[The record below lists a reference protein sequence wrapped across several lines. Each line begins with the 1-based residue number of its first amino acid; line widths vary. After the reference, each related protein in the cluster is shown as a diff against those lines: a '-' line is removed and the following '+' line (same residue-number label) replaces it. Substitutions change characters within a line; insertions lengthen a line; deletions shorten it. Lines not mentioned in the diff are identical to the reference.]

1 MHDRGV
7 RAQQL
12 LDQAYSRARLEELA
26 VEPGAYAERLAEE
39 LGPDFDAATDAT
51 LADALAQCDAIA
63 TRAMRVLL
71 DGVELAAPTRNVF
84 AATVVGYAADLGLLA
99 RRVHDTAV
107 RGGAADPAGV
117 AEQVVDAA
125 RWVLAL
131 RAGLRGGVLAL
142 IARRAASAIEP
153 ADRSARDRKL
163 DEPQRMRWSALRR
176 DREALAA
183 APERIATAPLAARLA
198 ALPAQL
204 DEPDPVAEP
213 TFADMIELD

>member
-1 MHDRGV
+1 
-7 RAQQL
+7 
-12 LDQAYSRARLEELA
+12 
-26 VEPGAYAERLAEE
+26 
-39 LGPDFDAATDAT
+39 
-51 LADALAQCDAIA
+51 
-63 TRAMRVLL
+63 
-71 DGVELAAPTRNVF
+71 VF
-84 AATVVGYAADLGLLA
+84 SATVLAYAADLGLLA

-142 IARRAASAIEP
+142 VARRAAGAIEE
-153 ADRSARDRKL
+153 ADRNARDRKL
-163 DEPQRMRWSALRR
+163 DEKVRMRWSALRR
-176 DREALAA
+176 DHEALAA
-183 APERIATAPLAARLA
+183 APERIAAAPLAARLA